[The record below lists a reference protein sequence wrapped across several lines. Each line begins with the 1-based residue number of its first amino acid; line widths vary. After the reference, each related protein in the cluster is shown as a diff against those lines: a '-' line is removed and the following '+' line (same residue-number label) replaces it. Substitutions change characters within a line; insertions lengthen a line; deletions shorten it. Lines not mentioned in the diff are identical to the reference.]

1 MLIPMGDVI
10 LGTAA
15 SKNKKK
21 EQIHRNNARVLDT
34 AATKASSASST
45 SASLAQ
51 ESYAALQSAG
61 PNTGPLSQKAR
72 EVSRESAR
80 KYSKEAYETAQKA
93 TKLRD
98 AAVKA
103 DTAADA
109 AKARPGNLLDIAASF
124 AGITK

>member
-1 MLIPMGDVI
+1 MLIPLGDVI

-34 AATKASSASST
+34 AATKTASASST

-51 ESYAALQSAG
+51 ESFASLQLAG

-72 EVSRESAR
+72 EINREAAR
-80 KYSKEAYETAQKA
+80 KHSKNAYETAQKA

-109 AKARPGNLLDIAASF
+109 AKARPGNLLDVAASF
-124 AGITK
+124 VGITK